1 MLTELRNA
9 DSGGLEEMFLEL
21 TADTQRNTE
30 DSGMTATTIDQ
41 VRRPVDVPSS
51 QPIPLSRVV
60 RVELRKM
67 FDTRSGFWL
76 IASIAITGLIAT
88 IATIAFAP
96 DKDLTYYNFAKAVG
110 FPITVILPMV
120 ALLSIT
126 SEWSQRSGLTT
137 FTYVPSR
144 RRVVWAK
151 TLSSVIV
158 AVASM
163 VFAFVIGAVG
173 NVVGSTIAG
182 TPTVWDLSVGH
193 ALTIVLGNLVSLS
206 IGTMLG
212 MLLRSSAGGLVMYFV
227 RRPARAQPVGLLAAS
242 QSWFKDLQPWV
253 DLRYAQTSLFE
264 GMHTGAQWAHVAT
277 TVGLWIV
284 VPGYFGLRRVMRSE
298 VK

>member
-1 MLTELRNA
+1 
-9 DSGGLEEMFLEL
+9 
-21 TADTQRNTE
+21 
-30 DSGMTATTIDQ
+30 MTATTALHADQ
-41 VRRPVDVPSS
+41 VTTGRRTEFK
-51 QPIPLSRVV
+51 PIPLSRVV

-88 IATIAFAP
+88 IATVGFAP
-96 DKDLTYYNFAKAVG
+96 DKYLTYYNFAKAVG
-110 FPITVILPMV
+110 YPITVILPMV

-151 TLSSVIV
+151 TLSAVIV

-163 VFAFVIGAVG
+163 LFAFAVGAVG

-182 TPTVWDLSVGH
+182 TPTVWDLSLGH
-193 ALTIVLGNLVSLS
+193 ALTIVLGNLISLS

-227 RRPARAQPVGLLAAS
+227 LVLLVPNLSGLLATS
-242 QSWFKDLQPWV
+242 QDWYKDLQPWV
-253 DLRYAQTSLFE
+253 DLPYAQTYLFE
-264 GMHTGAQWAHVAT
+264 GMQTGAQWAHVAT

-284 VPGYFGLRRVMRSE
+284 LPGIFGLRRVMRSE

>member
-1 MLTELRNA
+1 
-9 DSGGLEEMFLEL
+9 
-21 TADTQRNTE
+21 
-30 DSGMTATTIDQ
+30 MTAITIDQ
-41 VRRPVDVPSS
+41 VRAGRRTELP
-51 QPIPLSRVV
+51 QIPLRRVV

-76 IASIAITGLIAT
+76 IASIGITGLIAT

-96 DKDLTYYNFAKAVG
+96 DKDLTYYNFAAAIG

-144 RRVVWAK
+144 QRVVWAK
-151 TLSSVIV
+151 TLASVIV

-193 ALTIVLGNLVSLS
+193 ALTIVLGNLTCLLT
-206 IGTMLG
+206 GTMIG
-212 MLLRSSAGGLVMYFV
+212 MVLRSSAGGLVTYFV
-227 RRPARAQPVGLLAAS
+227 VTLVVPNLSSLLASS
-242 QSWFKDLQPWV
+242 QSWFEDLQPWV
-253 DLRYAQTSLFE
+253 DLNFAQSFLFE
-264 GMHTGAQWAHVAT
+264 GMQTGAQWAHVAS
-277 TVGLWIV
+277 TVTLWIV
-284 VPGYFGLRRVMRSE
+284 LPGIYGLRRVMRSE

>member
-1 MLTELRNA
+1 
-9 DSGGLEEMFLEL
+9 
-21 TADTQRNTE
+21 
-30 DSGMTATTIDQ
+30 MTATAIDQ
-41 VRRPVDVPSS
+41 VRTGRRSEFAHL
-51 QPIPLSRVV
+51 PLSRVV

-76 IASIAITGLIAT
+76 IASIGITGLIAT

-96 DKDLTYYNFAKAVG
+96 DQSLTYYTFAKAVG
-110 FPITVILPMV
+110 FPITVILPMI

-144 RRVVWAK
+144 GRVVLAK
-151 TLSSVIV
+151 TLSSVAV

-163 VFAFVIGAVG
+163 LFAFVIGAVG

-193 ALTIVLGNLVSLS
+193 AVTIVLGNLVSLS

-212 MLLRSSAGGLVMYFV
+212 MLLLSSAGGLVMYFLLV
-227 RRPARAQPVGLLAAS
+227 LLVPNLSGLLAAS
-242 QSWFKDLQPWV
+242 QDWFHHLQPWV
-253 DLRYAQTSLFE
+253 DLPFAQTFLFE
-264 GMHTGAQWAHVAT
+264 GMHTGAEWAHVAT
-277 TVGLWIV
+277 AFTMWIV
-284 VPGYFGLRRVMRSE
+284 VPGIFGLRRVMRAE

>member
-1 MLTELRNA
+1 
-9 DSGGLEEMFLEL
+9 
-21 TADTQRNTE
+21 
-30 DSGMTATTIDQ
+30 MTATTVDQ
-41 VRRPVDVPSS
+41 APATTGRRTEFK
-51 QPIPLSRVV
+51 QIPLSRVV

-76 IASIAITGLIAT
+76 IASIAITGFIAT
-88 IATIAFAP
+88 IATVAFAP

-120 ALLSIT
+120 ALLAIT

-137 FTYVPSR
+137 FTYVSSR
-144 RRVVWAK
+144 RRVVGAK
-151 TLSSVIV
+151 TLSAVIV

-163 VFAFVIGAVG
+163 LFAFVIGAVG
-173 NVVGSTIAG
+173 NGVGSAIAG
-182 TPTVWDLSVGH
+182 TSTVWDLSVGH
-193 ALTIVLGNLVSLS
+193 ALTIVLGNLVSMS

-212 MLLRSSAGGLVMYFV
+212 MLLRSSAGGLVSYFV
-227 RRPARAQPVGLLAAS
+227 LVLLVPNLTSLLATS
-242 QSWFKDLQPWV
+242 QHWFKETQPWV
-253 DLRYAQTSLFE
+253 DLPFAQTSLFE

-277 TVGLWIV
+277 TVGLWVV